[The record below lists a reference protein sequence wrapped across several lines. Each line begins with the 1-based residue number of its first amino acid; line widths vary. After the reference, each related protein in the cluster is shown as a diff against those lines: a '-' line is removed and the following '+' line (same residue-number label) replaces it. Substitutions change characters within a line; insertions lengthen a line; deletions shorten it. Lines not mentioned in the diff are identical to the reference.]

1 MFHHYDSSPV
11 RHNLVMLTLHI
22 PMSSLSPH
30 ITVDLPGW
38 IYGQCFSSQVS
49 QNKGSR
55 PENVSWLAGLVVL
68 ASCKQLH

>member
-38 IYGQCFSSQVS
+38 IYGQCFSSIP
-49 QNKGSR
+49 G
-55 PENVSWLAGLVVL
+55 
-68 ASCKQLH
+68 